1 MTQNFTDVDL
11 QISVFEAEDLTVIG
25 IYRSQQD
32 TNITML
38 LGHLIPAVGNVLIIG
53 DMNICSRSESKH
65 SAFQLLRRKGFEN
78 QISEATHF
86 GGGALD
92 QAWLR
97 TTTDTHYVSNT
108 DIYSPFYNSKDHDV
122 LYLHVQC
129 RPW

>member
-1 MTQNFTDVDL
+1 MLTCK
-11 QISVFEAEDLTVIG
+11 SVIK

-65 SAFQLLRRKGFEN
+65 SAFQLLRQKGFEN

-108 DIYSPFYNSKDHDV
+108 DIYSPFYNSKDHDTV
-122 LYLHVQC
+122 LFTFYTPQDKSMFSN
-129 RPW
+129 